1 MTTPARPGKFT
12 GATDTASSGSYFGT
26 TLLSGI
32 SDLVAADV
40 ASAQTSATN
49 AATSATAAATSET
62 NSSGS
67 ATVAQQFATN
77 AHNTQFDYG
86 GSNYYSAL
94 HYATEVSSQTSL
106 ATTARTDAQNFA
118 VKPAN
123 TQFTYSGVNYYSA
136 LHYQALANTNAT
148 TASNYANKVNGAITG
163 SEFSAKAWSLGGTG
177 VTTTGS
183 RGAAKEWATTT
194 GGAVDTSDYSAK
206 EYAIGTTVPAGSSKE
221 WATVTGSAVS
231 GGEYSAKEYAV
242 GTSVAAGSAKEWAT
256 TAEDSAVSG
265 GEYSAKHYS
274 AKAAA
279 SATAAAGSSGASGA
293 ATSAS
298 TAEDHKDDAEAA
310 RDVAQNYATKIDN
323 VVPSTSD
330 NSAKAWAIGG
340 SGSGDMKVNGK
351 GAAKEWATYT
361 TGKVDG
367 GSGDFS
373 AKEYAI
379 GTHADNTSGSAKQW
393 AIGGGSFNT
402 STVVAGGLYSAK
414 YYAEQAAASADSFDD
429 LYLGPK
435 SSAPTEDNDGD
446 ALTQGDLY
454 YHTSGT
460 KALKVYS
467 GSAWETAAVSTSGLP
482 TAGFTIA
489 MAIAL

>member
-118 VKPAN
+118 VKAAN

-148 TASNYANKVNGAITG
+148 TATNYATKVNGAVTG
-163 SEFSAKAWSLGGTG
+163 SDFSAKAWAIGGTS

-206 EYAIGTTVPAGSSKE
+206 EYAIGTTVPAGS
-221 WATVTGSAVS
+221 
-231 GGEYSAKEYAV
+231 
-242 GTSVAAGSAKEWAT
+242 AKEWAT

-265 GEYSAKHYS
+265 GEYSAKHYA
-274 AKAAA
+274 AKAAT
-279 SATAAAGSSGASGA
+279 SKSGAD
-293 ATSAS
+293 TSAA
-298 TAEDHKDDAEAA
+298 TAEDHKDDAEGFKNTASY
-310 RDVAQNYATKIDN
+310 YATKVN
-323 VVPSTSD
+323 GVVPSTSD
-330 NSAKAWAIGG
+330 YSAKAWAIGG
-340 SGSGDMKVNGK
+340 TGVDHASGGGN
-351 GAAKEWATYT
+351 AKDWATET
-361 TGKVDG
+361 TTTADNTEY
-367 GSGDFS
+367 S

-379 GTHADNTSGSAKQW
+379 GTQSGQSAGSAKQW
-393 AIGGGSFNT
+393 AIGGGSGFTT
-402 STVVAGGLYSAK
+402 STAVAGGVYSAK

-429 LYLGPK
+429 VYLGPK
-435 SSAPTEDNDGD
+435 SSAPTVDNDGD
-446 ALTQGDLY
+446 ALTSGDLY
-454 YHTSGT
+454 YNTSSND
-460 KALKVYS
+460 LKVYS